1 MHNPIH
7 NHEKLGP
14 IATKMVFIKCSTH
27 TKGYV
32 MYEEHPNGG
41 MLKINLCNVSS
52 TRISEV
58 KKDLELYEL
67 QQDFQPFLGEGD
79 DLNSH

>member
-1 MHNPIH
+1 
-7 NHEKLGP
+7 
-14 IATKMVFIKCSTH
+14 
-27 TKGYV
+27 

-67 QQDFQPFLGEGD
+67 QQDFQPFLGEGE